1 MNKDRF
7 FSSNSLV
14 IGIFTL
20 LAVGSWVTFDV
31 YRGLTKSTVP
41 DVLQEQIRPL
51 DTEFDEEV
59 VNNLRNRRQFSDQ
72 FLLTVESKALE
83 EQEQGEGAVEL
94 ELIRDEDQVEEG
106 DQATSSGTV
115 ESSPSA
121 EVN

>member
-1 MNKDRF
+1 MNKDKI

-20 LAVGSWVTFDV
+20 LAVGSWVAFDV

-51 DTEFDEEV
+51 DTDLDEEV
-59 VNNLRNRRQFSDQ
+59 INNLRNRRQFSDQ

-94 ELIRDEDQVEEG
+94 ELIKNENQVEESG
-106 DQATSSGTV
+106 QATSSGAV

>member
-1 MNKDRF
+1 MNKDKF
-7 FSSNSLV
+7 FSSNYLV

-20 LAVGSWVTFDV
+20 LAVGSWITFDV

-51 DTEFDEEV
+51 KTGLDEETI
-59 VNNLRNRRQFSDQ
+59 NNLQNRRQFSDQ
-72 FLLTVESKALE
+72 FLLTVESRALE
-83 EQEQGEGAVEL
+83 EQEQGEDAVEL
-94 ELIRDEDQVEEG
+94 ELIRDGDEINEG
-106 DQATSSGTV
+106 DEATSSGAV

>member
-1 MNKDRF
+1 MNKDKF

-20 LAVGSWVTFDV
+20 LAVGSWVAFDV

-51 DTEFDEEV
+51 DIEFDEEV
-59 VNNLRNRRQFSDQ
+59 IDNLQNRRQFNDQ

-83 EQEQGEGAVEL
+83 EQEQEEGAVEL

-106 DQATSSGTV
+106 DQATSSGTA

>member
-1 MNKDRF
+1 MNKDKF

-51 DTEFDEEV
+51 KTELDEEI

-72 FLLTVESKALE
+72 FLLMVESKALE
-83 EQEQGEGAVEL
+83 EQEEGEGAVEL
-94 ELIRDEDQVEEG
+94 ELIRDENQVEEG
-106 DQATSSGTV
+106 DQSTSSGAI

>member
-1 MNKDRF
+1 MNKDKF
-7 FSSNSLV
+7 FSSNSLI

-20 LAVGSWVTFDV
+20 LAVGSWVAFDV

-51 DTEFDEEV
+51 ETEFDEENI
-59 VNNLRNRRQFSDQ
+59 NNLRNRRQFSDQ
-72 FLLTVESKALE
+72 FLLTVESRALE
-83 EQEQGEGAVEL
+83 EQEEGEGAVEL
-94 ELIRDEDQVEEG
+94 ELIRDEDQVEDA
-106 DQATSSGTV
+106 DQATSSGAI